1 MNNTETLKAPGDE
14 VPRPLGILWR
24 ITAVVVGL
32 VVIGILSIGTD
43 RLLVATGVYRD
54 PMTNSMFLIATTHRL
69 VYGVLGCYV
78 TARIAPQRPMR
89 YAIILGVVGLILN
102 ILGLMTAIAAGPELG
117 PKWYPIAL
125 ILAAI
130 PCAWVGGR
138 LRQIQLSKEK

>member
-32 VVIGILSIGTD
+32 LVIGILSIGTD

-54 PMTNSMFLIATTHRL
+54 PMTNSMFLIATAHRV
-69 VYGVLGCYV
+69 VYAIVGCYV
-78 TARIAPQRPMR
+78 TARIAPDRPMR
-89 YAIILGVVGLILN
+89 YAIILGGIGLVLN
-102 ILGLMTAIAAGPELG
+102 ILGLMAAIAAGPELG

-125 ILAAI
+125 IVTSI
-130 PCAWVGGR
+130 PCAWLGGR
-138 LRQIQLSKEK
+138 IRQMQLSKEN